1 MKKVCIV
8 TAIRSEYGLLRNL
21 IKKLSIDQGIDFRLA
36 VTGAHLLPEFGN
48 TYREIEQDGINIDK
62 KIEIPIDVSNEI
74 GISIAMAE
82 ALKKFTEYFKEE
94 EFDLVILL
102 GDRYETLSIASAAML
117 TKTPIAHMHGGEL
130 TLGAIDDAIRHS
142 ITKMS
147 QIHFTSTNE
156 YKERVIQLGENPE
169 RVFNVGAIGVENI
182 RNLVLRNKEEL
193 ESKLNIN
200 LDNKYAIL
208 IYHPVT
214 LENYCL
220 QNQISELLNAID
232 ESIIEN
238 DLNYIIIGS
247 NADQGG
253 LEINSIFQNLSEKH
267 SKNIS
272 FFKSL
277 ELIDFLSLLKNAEF
291 MIGNSSSGILEAPSF
306 GIPTINIGSRQKGR
320 IAANSVLNIDL
331 NKDEIK
337 RNIEKSLYDEDFR
350 NKVKDVKNPYEKE
363 ATSDNIIKII
373 KEFLNSNI
381 DLQKDFYDIN
391 RNQEME

>member
-82 ALKKFTEYFKEE
+82 ALKKFTKYFKEE

-117 TKTPIAHMHGGEL
+117 TKTPIAHLHGGEL

-220 QNQISELLNAID
+220 QNQISELLNAIE

-381 DLQKDFYDIN
+381 DLQKDFYDID
-391 RNQEME
+391 RNQ

>member
-82 ALKKFTEYFKEE
+82 ALKKFTKYFKEE

-117 TKTPIAHMHGGEL
+117 TKTPIAHLHGGEL

-220 QNQISELLNAID
+220 QNQISELLNAIE

-350 NKVKDVKNPYEKE
+350 NKVKDVKNLYEKE
-363 ATSDNIIKII
+363 GTSDNIIKII

-381 DLQKDFYDIN
+381 DLQKDFYDIIKD
-391 RNQEME
+391 